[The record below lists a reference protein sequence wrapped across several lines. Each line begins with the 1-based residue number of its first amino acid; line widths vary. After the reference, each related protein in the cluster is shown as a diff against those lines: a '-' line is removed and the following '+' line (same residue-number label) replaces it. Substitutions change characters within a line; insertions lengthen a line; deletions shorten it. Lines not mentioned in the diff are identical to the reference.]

1 MRTLQDI
8 LIAVNSYVD
17 LEASLPTGDE
27 LPFRANF
34 ANQAVWDA
42 AGTAQLSEFDIV
54 YEVNPATL
62 ASIALPTNFREFK
75 SNPRQ
80 LVNGSWV
87 EYEEILPEDRYNHA
101 PAERYVYVLGNPAE
115 GYHAIFNGLTAN
127 ATLSFTLQRFPSGLL
142 TLTDVC
148 EIADPTYVVSQ
159 TESYILQSRGDDRF
173 PYVDSIARTKLL
185 NLVGRDM
192 KTPGGGMRKTP
203 KTFKSPLDRG

>member
-17 LEASLPTGDE
+17 LEAAIPTGDE

-42 AGTAQLSEFDIV
+42 AGTAQLSEFDQV
-54 YEVNPATL
+54 YEVDPSTNVTV
-62 ASIALPTNFREFK
+62 SLPTNFKEFK

-80 LVNGSWV
+80 KVGGAWY
-87 EYEEILPEDRYNHA
+87 EFEEILPEQRYDKSDGDK
-101 PAERYVYVLGNPAE
+101 YCYVLGNPAA
-115 GYHAIFNGLTAN
+115 GYNAIFNGLEAN
-127 ATLSFTLQRFPSGLL
+127 ATLSFTIQRFPSGLL

-148 EIADPTYVVSQ
+148 ELSDPTFVVAQ
-159 TESYILQSRGDDRF
+159 TESYVLQSRGDDRF
-173 PYVDSIARTKLL
+173 PYVDSIAANKLR

-192 KTPGGGMRKTP
+192 KTPGGGMRSTP
-203 KTFKSPLDRG
+203 QNFSNPLNRG